1 MTEKKEAPRDA
12 FEVVNELARD
22 SAGVTYLAEQRSTG
36 RRVAVKLL
44 TVDPQTV
51 RSQFRPTVLLA
62 LLIPL
67 AAFSFWLGTLNR
79 AKPDVIEI
87 SVRPAD
93 PDLALEA
100 ELAAASAVSN
110 RPETM
115 PEEMVREALQ
125 PEAAK
130 LSKLTQIPLTGTQ
143 VNFFAQPAPAPESF
157 NLAEVDAEPQKKA
170 VAPATVDPAF
180 FAAAKD
186 GDTAELKR
194 LLDAGIPID
203 AEDLTGN
210 TALMTA
216 VFNRRTEAVRFLLT
230 RHPDLAHRNHFGQ
243 AAADLAAGTPEL
255 ENLLREAAGEE
266 KRHAEH
272 P

>member
-1 MTEKKEAPRDA
+1 MTEKKDAPRAA

-67 AAFSFWLGTLNR
+67 AAVSFWLGTLNR
-79 AKPDVIEI
+79 GKPDVMEIPIEP
-87 SVRPAD
+87 SEPAWE
-93 PDLALEA
+93 PE
-100 ELAAASAVSN
+100 EASAAVSTT
-110 RPETM
+110 PETM
-115 PEEMVREALQ
+115 PEGLMREALQ

-130 LSKLTQIPLTGTQ
+130 RAKLTHIPLTGTQ
-143 VNFFAQPAPAPESF
+143 TNFLVKPAQPADDLS
-157 NLAEVDAEPQKKA
+157 EVDAAPRKETS
-170 VAPATVDPAF
+170 APATVDPAY
-180 FAAAKD
+180 FAAAKN
-186 GDTAELKR
+186 GDVAELER
-194 LLDAGIPID
+194 LLAAGIPID

-210 TALMTA
+210 TALMIA
-216 VFNRRTEAVRFLLT
+216 VFNRRAEAVRFLLT
-230 RHPDLAHRNHFGQ
+230 KHPDLAHRNGFGQ
-243 AAADLAAGTPEL
+243 AVADLAAGTPEL
-255 ENLLREAAGEE
+255 EKLLRDAAGEE
-266 KRHAEH
+266 QRHAEH

>member
-1 MTEKKEAPRDA
+1 MTEKKDAPRDA

-67 AAFSFWLGTLNR
+67 AAVSFWLGTLNR
-79 AKPDVIEI
+79 GKPDVIEI
-87 SVRPAD
+87 SVRLPEPEWGPEED
-93 PDLALEA
+93 DTVEP
-100 ELAAASAVSN
+100 AVSTK
-110 RPETM
+110 PETM
-115 PEEMVREALQ
+115 PEGLMREALQ

-130 LSKLTQIPLTGTQ
+130 RAKLTHIPLTGTQ
-143 VNFFAQPAPAPESF
+143 IDFRAPAPKAE
-157 NLAEVDAEPQKKA
+157 NLDLAEVDAAPQKEA
-170 VAPATVDPAF
+170 SAPATVDPAY
-180 FAAAKD
+180 FAAAKS
-186 GDTAELKR
+186 GDVAELER
-194 LLDAGIPID
+194 LLAAGIPID

-210 TALMTA
+210 TALMIA

-230 RHPDLAHRNHFGQ
+230 KHPDLAHRNGFGQ

-255 ENLLREAAGEE
+255 EKLLRDAAGEE
-266 KRHAEH
+266 QRHAEH

>member
-1 MTEKKEAPRDA
+1 MTEKKDAPRDA

-67 AAFSFWLGTLNR
+67 AAVSFWLGTLNR
-79 AKPDVIEI
+79 GKPDVMEIPIEP
-87 SVRPAD
+87 SEPAWE
-93 PDLALEA
+93 PE
-100 ELAAASAVSN
+100 EASAAVSTT
-110 RPETM
+110 PETM
-115 PEEMVREALQ
+115 PEGLMREALQ

-130 LSKLTQIPLTGTQ
+130 RAKLTHIPLTGTQ
-143 VNFFAQPAPAPESF
+143 VDFRAPAAPKAE
-157 NLAEVDAEPQKKA
+157 NLDLSEVDAAPQKKTS
-170 VAPATVDPAF
+170 APATVDPAY
-180 FAAAKD
+180 FAAAKS
-186 GDTAELKR
+186 GDVAELKR
-194 LLDAGIPID
+194 LLAAGIPID

-210 TALMTA
+210 TALMIA
-216 VFNRRTEAVRFLLT
+216 VFNRHTEAVRFLLT
-230 RHPDLAHRNHFGQ
+230 QHPDLTHRNGFGQ

-255 ENLLREAAGEE
+255 EKLLRDAAGEE
-266 KRHAEH
+266 QRHAEH